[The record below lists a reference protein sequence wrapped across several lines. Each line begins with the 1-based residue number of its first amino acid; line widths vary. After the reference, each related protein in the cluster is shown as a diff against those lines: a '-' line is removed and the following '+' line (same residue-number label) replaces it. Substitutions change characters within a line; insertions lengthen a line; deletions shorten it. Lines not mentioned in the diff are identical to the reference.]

1 MIGRAALL
9 LMLSSCTSSDERRAG
24 DGDTGGGAPATR
36 AGGGPPD
43 SAVASSTGGASGAA
57 TAVSGAGGAAIP
69 GSSGSSGDDG
79 SGDSAGGG
87 SNGGGGDDTPD
98 CSGSG
103 GNGGN
108 GGDSGG
114 NGGSGGS
121 GGNGGSGSGSGSGGG
136 APDCTG
142 AAVEVVGDV
151 FDPAQVYLV
160 GTLDEAARC
169 GRDAV
174 VHWSSPGSAVVGFDC
189 LFDERSARIRPTDG
203 RLLYSNVF
211 EGMLREFHCDGC
223 LHTGGAYPLVPL
235 ANDPVLPTPP
245 CAPASLASLGG
256 FLVSPGGTVLHGC
269 SSGGTLD
276 ATTWYDQ
283 SGAVV
288 YADPDNPLRHLG
300 HGDLALAERSVVHLA
315 TSVSLP
321 LVGLPDDRPIHTV
334 RARAP
339 DRFLLVLEAERSTD
353 DGSSQELWEVD
364 GGGKVTRLGAF
375 PPLPAEAEQV
385 SAHTSKL
392 DACGALLQ
400 FGGGAGGFEDVIV
413 RREIGGSSEV
423 VYTEAADPMVK
434 IRVSSLLTGP

>member
-108 GGDSGG
+108 GGNGGDS
-114 NGGSGGS
+114 GGSGGS
-121 GGNGGSGSGSGSGGG
+121 GGNGGSGSGSGGGG

-174 VHWSSPGSAVVGFDC
+174 AHWSSPGSAVVGFDC

-235 ANDPVLPTPP
+235 ANDPVSPTPP
-245 CAPASLASLGG
+245 CTPASLTSLGG
-256 FLVSPGGTVLHGC
+256 FLVSPAGIVLHGC
-269 SSGGTLD
+269 RSGGTLD

-334 RARAP
+334 RATPP

-364 GGGKVTRLGAF
+364 GGGKATRLGAF
-375 PPLPAEAEQV
+375 PPLPAAAEQV

-400 FGGGAGGFEDVIV
+400 FGGGAGGGEDVIV
-413 RREIGGSSEV
+413 RRELGGSSEV